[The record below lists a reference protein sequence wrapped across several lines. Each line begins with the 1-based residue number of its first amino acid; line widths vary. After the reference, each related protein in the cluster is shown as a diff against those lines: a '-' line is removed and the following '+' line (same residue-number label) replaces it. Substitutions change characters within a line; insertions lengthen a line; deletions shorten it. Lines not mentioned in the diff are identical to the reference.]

1 MAKSFL
7 ASKQA
12 AMGSSTSK
20 NQTRDE
26 LEAAL
31 DTGGDANK
39 RAYSFPSDLKILDHW
54 LAIRIANH
62 ELLRKSDFAVDETL
76 EYIFLP
82 MPGNL
87 STSYQQNWTQTE
99 LGLAGALG
107 AEFGQDMKN
116 KGGVAAGLKHGINNR
131 IASAKDAFKSSGG
144 AWDSIQ
150 SAVSPGS
157 GLWDFGQYYAEASI
171 SEVGGAI
178 GAVAGDKIPGV
189 GAATGAVIGTIAS
202 QYMKGA
208 VAGAGVARNPFMA
221 MLYSAPQF
229 RPYQFQWKF
238 IPRSVEEVNTL
249 REVIYRLKYASA
261 PNLNSHNPHYFDYP
275 NLFDIDFHY
284 PEYLFN
290 MGPSICKSIE
300 VEYHAEN
307 QPMYF
312 DIPKEI
318 DKRQDFTKAPVSI
331 TLTMSLEEMFV
342 VTKEQLS
349 TENR

>member
-107 AEFGQDMKN
+107 AEFGQD
-116 KGGVAAGLKHGINNR
+116 
-131 IASAKDAFKSSGG
+131 
-144 AWDSIQ
+144 
-150 SAVSPGS
+150 AVTS
-157 GLWDFGQYYAEASI
+157 
-171 SEVGGAI
+171 
-178 GAVAGDKIPGV
+178 
-189 GAATGAVIGTIAS
+189 
-202 QYMKGA
+202 
-208 VAGAGVARNPFMA
+208 
-221 MLYSAPQF
+221 
-229 RPYQFQWKF
+229 
-238 IPRSVEEVNTL
+238 
-249 REVIYRLKYASA
+249 
-261 PNLNSHNPHYFDYP
+261 
-275 NLFDIDFHY
+275 
-284 PEYLFN
+284 
-290 MGPSICKSIE
+290 C
-300 VEYHAEN
+300 
-307 QPMYF
+307 
-312 DIPKEI
+312 
-318 DKRQDFTKAPVSI
+318 
-331 TLTMSLEEMFV
+331 
-342 VTKEQLS
+342 
-349 TENR
+349 